1 MQRFSLRTKLLLS
14 FSTVIV
20 VSALLSLIIG
30 TYLVKTII
38 AQAQGK
44 VKLDLNSAREVYQ
57 EESGN
62 IKDVVRLTAVRFFIK
77 DAVLKGHGEKL
88 KGELQNIRDQE
99 HLDVLT
105 LVNRQSR
112 VILRAHN
119 PEVFGDQL
127 NDDVVSH
134 VLSRQKVVVSTQI
147 VSKDDL
153 ERESRDLLERSRIDL
168 IPTLQERPRTETEE
182 TSGMMIKA
190 AAPVLDY
197 DGELIGVLLGGRL
210 LNRNYEIVDNV
221 KDIVY
226 RGEKYKG
233 KDIGTVTIFQGDLR
247 ISTNV
252 LRLDGDR
259 AIGTRVSQEVY
270 DQVIGKG
277 VPWIGRAFV
286 VNDWYITAYEPIKN
300 ISGNIIG
307 MLYVGIL
314 EAPYVD
320 LKNRAVLTFL
330 GVAILSVTLLAIV
343 ALFTT
348 ENITRPL
355 KELLFATQKVAQGN
369 LSHRLRVKSGD
380 EIGQLV
386 GSFNQMTG
394 ELQKA
399 TEKYQVLTRTLE
411 DKVAEKTEE
420 LRKAQDQLIQTAK
433 LTSLGKLAAGI
444 AHEVNNPLTSI
455 LINSHLVAEKLS
467 EDDHFQENMRL
478 IIDETTRCGAIV
490 KGLLDFSRQTPPEKN
505 ISDLNEV
512 VENTLQMLKSQI
524 LVHEIQVKK
533 DLDRELP
540 EIMIDVNQIKQ
551 VFTNMILNALDA
563 TPKGGWLTVRSQ
575 MASDKQFVE
584 ITFQDTGH
592 GIEKGNIGKIFDPF
606 YTTKGMAGSGLG
618 LSVSYGIMRQHGGT
632 IDVQSEPGKG
642 TTMTIQLP
650 VTEYQEDEAV

>member
-1 MQRFSLRTKLLLS
+1 MQRFSLRIKLLLS

-38 AQAQGK
+38 GQAQGK
-44 VKLDLNSAREVYQ
+44 VRLDLNSAREVYQ

-62 IKDVVRLTAVRFFIK
+62 IKDVIRLTAVRFFIK
-77 DAVLKGHGEKL
+77 DAIVKGHGEKL

-99 HLDVLT
+99 HLDILT
-105 LVNRQSR
+105 LVDQEGR
-112 VILRAHN
+112 VIIRAHK
-119 PEVFGDQL
+119 PEVFADQL
-127 NDDVVSH
+127 SDDVVGH

-147 VSKDDL
+147 VSKDEL
-153 ERESRDLLERSRIDL
+153 ERESHDLLERSRIDL
-168 IPTLQERPRTETEE
+168 IPTLQERLRTEMEE

-197 DGELIGVLLGGRL
+197 DGKLIGVLLGGRL

-252 LRLDGDR
+252 LRQDGDR

-307 MLYVGIL
+307 MLYVGML

-330 GVAILSVTLLAIV
+330 GVAILSVTLLAVV

-355 KELLFATQKVAQGN
+355 KELLFATQKVAQGD
-369 LSHRLRVKSGD
+369 LSHRLRIKTGD
-380 EIGQLV
+380 EVGQLAS
-386 GSFNQMTG
+386 SFNQMTG

-411 DKVAEKTEE
+411 DKVTEKTEE

-478 IIDETTRCGAIV
+478 IIDETARCGAIV

-505 ISDLNEV
+505 IFDLNEV
-512 VENTLQMLKSQI
+512 VENTLQMLRSQI

-575 MASDKQFVE
+575 MASDNQFVE

-606 YTTKGMAGSGLG
+606 YTTKGMVGTGLG
-618 LSVSYGIMRQHGGT
+618 LSVSYGIMQRHGGT
-632 IDVQSEPGKG
+632 INVQSEPGKG
-642 TTMTIQLP
+642 TTMTIRLP
-650 VTEYQEDEAV
+650 VTEYREDEVA